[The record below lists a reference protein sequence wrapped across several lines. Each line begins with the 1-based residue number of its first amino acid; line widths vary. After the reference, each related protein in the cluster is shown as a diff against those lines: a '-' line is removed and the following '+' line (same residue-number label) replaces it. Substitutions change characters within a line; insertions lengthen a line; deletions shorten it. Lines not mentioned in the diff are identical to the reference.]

1 MLLQVMGL
9 EFNALS
15 PHLLASAGLDG
26 QLAIWDLT
34 DPQKPKQYAPMK
46 ARPLLRHCEVIVPGH
61 APFSMIQCPRSITT
75 DPGHAEAPQQDDR
88 RPPHSMPHPC
98 SFLVRVLCE

>member
-1 MLLQVMGL
+1 MQRDALLQVKGL

-34 DPQKPKQYAPMK
+34 EAQRPKQYAPMK
-46 ARPLLRHCEVIVPGH
+46 V
-61 APFSMIQCPRSITT
+61 T
-75 DPGHAEAPQQDDR
+75 
-88 RPPHSMPHPC
+88 
-98 SFLVRVLCE
+98 

>member
-1 MLLQVMGL
+1 MVLQVMGL
-9 EFNALS
+9 EFNSLS

-46 ARPLLRHCEVIVPGH
+46 ARPLPG
-61 APFSMIQCPRSITT
+61 PCSSIGRSLHDSAI
-75 DPGHAEAPQQDDR
+75 AV
-88 RPPHSMPHPC
+88 PHSA
-98 SFLVRVLCE
+98 

>member
-1 MLLQVMGL
+1 MRCVHSEGMLVQAYMVLQVMGL

-46 ARPLLRHCEVIVPGH
+46 ARPLPW
-61 APFSMIQCPRSITT
+61 
-75 DPGHAEAPQQDDR
+75 
-88 RPPHSMPHPC
+88 PC
-98 SFLVRVLCE
+98 SGTVRSLYLVMLPSA

>member
-46 ARPLLRHCEVIVPGH
+46 ARPLPW
-61 APFSMIQCPRSITT
+61 
-75 DPGHAEAPQQDDR
+75 
-88 RPPHSMPHPC
+88 PC
-98 SFLVRVLCE
+98 SSIGRCVHHCGIAVPQSACSGACAF

>member
-1 MLLQVMGL
+1 MGL

-46 ARPLLRHCEVIVPGH
+46 ARPL
-61 APFSMIQCPRSITT
+61 PR
-75 DPGHAEAPQQDDR
+75 
-88 RPPHSMPHPC
+88 PC
-98 SFLVRVLCE
+98 SSTVRSLHCCTIAMLPSA